1 MFVDASAI
9 VAILT
14 RAPGA
19 DALADALET
28 ARSPITSP
36 ITVFEAAL
44 GLCRRRH
51 ATIAEALAD
60 VQAFLAIAGIRTVS
74 ITGKEAETA
83 LDAFARYGKG
93 GGHPAQLTPAPA
105 SPTRSPGTTARRCS
119 PRETASTKPTFA
131 LRRSH
136 RNRGPAPIIDQ
147 PHAGH
152 IRQPLLT
159 AMTIPPTA
167 ESR

>member
-14 RAPGA
+14 RAPDA

-36 ITVFEAAL
+36 IAVFEAAAD
-44 GLCRRRH
+44 LCRRRH

-60 VQAFLAIAGIRTVS
+60 VQTFLAIAGVRSVS

-93 GGHPAQLTPAPA
+93 SAHPAQLTPGACFA
-105 SPTRSPGTTARRCS
+105 YAVARNYR
-119 PRETASTKPTFA
+119 T
-131 LRRSH
+131 
-136 RNRGPAPIIDQ
+136 
-147 PHAGH
+147 
-152 IRQPLLT
+152 PLLAT
-159 AMTIPPTA
+159 GDGFDKTDVSPAAT
-167 ESR
+167 SR

>member
-14 RAPGA
+14 RAPDA
-19 DALADALET
+19 DALADALEA

-36 ITVFEAAL
+36 IAVFEAAL

-60 VQAFLAIAGIRTVS
+60 VQTFLAIAGVRSVS

-93 GGHPAQLTPAPA
+93 SAHPAQLTPGACFA
-105 SPTRSPGTTARRCS
+105 YAVARNYR
-119 PRETASTKPTFA
+119 T
-131 LRRSH
+131 
-136 RNRGPAPIIDQ
+136 
-147 PHAGH
+147 
-152 IRQPLLT
+152 PLLT
-159 AMTIPPTA
+159 AGDGFNKTDLRSATLSP
-167 ESR
+167 

>member
-14 RAPGA
+14 RAPDA
-19 DALADALET
+19 DALADALEV

-36 ITVFEAAL
+36 MAVFEAAL

-51 ATIAEALAD
+51 ASVAEALAD
-60 VQAFLAIAGIRTVS
+60 VQAFLAIAGVRTVP

-93 GGHPAQLTPAPA
+93 GSHPAQL
-105 SPTRSPGTTARRCS
+105 SPSACFAYAVARNYR
-119 PRETASTKPTFA
+119 A
-131 LRRSH
+131 
-136 RNRGPAPIIDQ
+136 
-147 PHAGH
+147 
-152 IRQPLLT
+152 PLLAT
-159 AMTIPPTA
+159 GDGFDKTDIPPAAT
-167 ESR
+167 SR

>member
-9 VAILT
+9 IAILT
-14 RAPGA
+14 RAPNA
-19 DALADALET
+19 DALADALEA

-36 ITVFEAAL
+36 IAVFEAAL

-51 ATIAEALAD
+51 ATVAEALAD

-93 GGHPAQLTPAPA
+93 GSHPAQLTSGACFAYAVARNYRTPLLATGDDFDKTDIRAA
-105 SPTRSPGTTARRCS
+105 SP
-119 PRETASTKPTFA
+119 PR
-131 LRRSH
+131 
-136 RNRGPAPIIDQ
+136 
-147 PHAGH
+147 
-152 IRQPLLT
+152 
-159 AMTIPPTA
+159 
-167 ESR
+167 